1 MNRKLVNILLI
12 LLALAIVI
20 IIGKDF
26 TGKKAGKNIVN
37 TYEYNVDEFRVVDST
52 KVLYQEIATFP
63 VPSEELSGIGV
74 AGDKIIVAAG
84 NKLLQFDYAGKE
96 LWRRNLSDTAYCIA
110 VDAKKEIWIGTS
122 HSVIHYS
129 PEGDLIKKWNGW
141 DEHSVITSLVVSDKK
156 VFVADAGNRV
166 VYQCDLNGNREAIIG
181 EKNEQKGVPGYVI
194 PSPFFDV
201 ALDADGFLWVAN
213 TGRHSLE
220 NYNADG
226 SLRTSW
232 GKASF
237 RMDGFSGC
245 CNPAEMA
252 ILKDNSFITS
262 EKGMPRIKLYDQHG
276 VFKGVVAPPDAFN
289 RESYLAPD
297 ITIDEAQRILA
308 LDYSRKQVRIFE
320 LKAK

>member
-12 LLALAIVI
+12 LLAVAIVV

-26 TGKKAGKNIVN
+26 IGKKAGKNIVN
-37 TYEYNVDEFRVVDST
+37 AYEYNVDEFRVVDST
-52 KVLYQEIATFP
+52 KVLYQEITTFP
-63 VPSEELSGIGV
+63 VLSEELSGIAV

-84 NKLLQFDYAGKE
+84 NKLLQFDYTGKE
-96 LWRRNLSDTAYCIA
+96 LWRKNMTDTAYCIA

-122 HSVIHYS
+122 HAVIHYS
-129 PEGDLIKKWNGW
+129 PEGNLIKKWSAW

-166 VYQCDLNGNREAIIG
+166 VYQCDLNGNEEAKIG

-297 ITIDEAQRILA
+297 ITVDEAQRILA
-308 LDYSRKQVRIFE
+308 LDYTRKQVRIFE